1 MWRIVDRLAFTLE
14 RLWQNRILAMWALV
28 GLATAT
34 TLALSLW
41 LYVDAV
47 NTNLLASRLSDP
59 PYAFRFRY
67 LGAWN
72 GNITQ
77 QDVTSATA
85 AIRDGFSR
93 TLGLPAQQFVQ
104 YVRGG

>member
-1 MWRIVDRLAFTLE
+1 MWRVFDRLIFTLE
-14 RLWQNRILAMWALV
+14 RLWQNRTLALWALV
-28 GLATAT
+28 GLVTAT

-47 NTNLLASRLSDP
+47 NTNLLTSRLSDP

-85 AIRDGFSR
+85 AIETSFPR
-93 TLGLPAQQFVQ
+93 TLGLHTLREV
-104 YVRGG
+104 